1 MPPFDH
7 AALGAHLR
15 HRRDAILQ
23 AWRTAVTSDP
33 TLTSGASLPRAQLHD
48 HIPAL
53 LADFE
58 HRLMATGAPGE
69 PGERAAGEEVHQGD
83 AAAHGLHRWQQG
95 FDLGEVTR
103 ELGRLNECVVAELE
117 TYAAAQTGAKPAEMA
132 EMAGIAEA
140 RRIWAQQFG
149 DAISASASQYF
160 QLQQIEAGSHIRD
173 LEQALQSLRELEH
186 ERAGLW
192 QQAAHDLRGGLGV
205 VATVTAGLTSRQASD
220 ALRDRFL
227 RLLDRNVGSLTHL
240 LNDVTGLARLQG
252 GLEHR
257 NLADLDAA
265 ALLAA
270 LCEDLQPQAQER
282 GLDLRFEGV
291 AALPVQGDAVKTRR
305 LAQNLVINAI
315 KYTHSGG
322 VTVSCGGCV
331 AGDVDR
337 WFLEVRD
344 TGPGFHA
351 GPGSLL
357 AGAIEEATEQARQ
370 VAADHASGQ
379 ITHVNPELDEAQPS
393 SADPRHGQQQP
404 GEGIGLSI
412 VKRLCDLLDATTE
425 LHSEAGVG
433 TTFRILLPKRFE
445 ELPPPRT

>member
-15 HRRDAILQ
+15 RRRGAILQ

-33 TLTSGASLPRAQLHD
+33 ALTSGASLPRAQLHD

-53 LADFE
+53 LANFE
-58 HRLMATGAPGE
+58 HRLMATGAAAE
-69 PGERAAGEEVHQGD
+69 PGAGAAGEDVHQGD

-117 TYAAAQTGAKPAEMA
+117 AYAADQTGTNPAEM
-132 EMAGIAEA
+132 AEA
-140 RRIWAQQFG
+140 RRIWAQQCG
-149 DAISASASQYF
+149 DAISASVSQYF

-173 LEQALQSLRELEH
+173 LEQALQSLRELEQ

-205 VATVTAGLTSRQASD
+205 VATVTAGLTSPLASD

-257 NLADLDAA
+257 NVAELDAA
-265 ALLAA
+265 ALLVA

-282 GLDLRFEGV
+282 GLYLKFEGV

-315 KYTHSGG
+315 KYTRSGG
-322 VTVSCGGCV
+322 VTVSCGGGV

-337 WFLEVRD
+337 WFLQVRD

-351 GPGSLL
+351 GQGSQL
-357 AGAIEEATEQARQ
+357 AGAIEEATDQARQ

-379 ITHVNPELDEAQPS
+379 ITHVNAELEGAPPQAAS
-393 SADPRHGQQQP
+393 PRPVLQQP

-425 LHSEAGVG
+425 LHSEIGVG
-433 TTFRILLPKRFE
+433 TSFRILLPRRYE
-445 ELPPPRT
+445 AVPAPRP